1 MHSSES
7 MTTLL
12 SLLNETHLPK
22 NEARIVL
29 AHLLDIHLQ
38 LPKSALLTHDGMEI
52 SDAFLEE
59 WQLLEQRRLHGEPIA
74 YLIGNRGFHS
84 IELMV
89 GPGVLI
95 PRSET
100 ELLVDLG
107 LEELQRLL
115 NNKNGLN
122 DSEHLLTMLDLGTGS
137 GAIALAMAASQPK
150 VRVVATDASQ
160 DALDIAQQNAV
171 RLKLS
176 DRVSFCFGNWYAALQ
191 SLSSTPRHFDLILSN
206 PPYIQADD
214 PHLSQGDLRFEP
226 PSALTDFGSGLT
238 CLTAIIDGA
247 LAHLKPGGL
256 LAVEHGF
263 DQSPAVLEQLALA
276 GFQDIRPHRDL
287 AGQWR
292 VASGRKPI

>member
-1 MHSSES
+1 
-7 MTTLL
+7 MTTLR
-12 SLLNETHLPK
+12 SLLNETALPK
-22 NEARIVL
+22 NEARMVL
-29 AHLLDIHLQ
+29 AHLLGIHLQ
-38 LPKSALLTHDGMEI
+38 LPKSALLTHDGIEV
-52 SDAFLEE
+52 SDAFLQA
-59 WQLLEQRRLHGEPIA
+59 WQLLEQRRLDGEPIA
-74 YLIGNRGFHS
+74 YLIGKRGFHA

-95 PRSET
+95 PRPET

-107 LEELQRLL
+107 LDELQRLIYKNNAL
-115 NNKNGLN
+115 NE
-122 DSEHLLTMLDLGTGS
+122 SECSLTMLDLGTGS
-137 GAIALAMAASQPK
+137 GAIALAIASSQPK
-150 VRVVATDASQ
+150 VTVVATDASQ
-160 DALDIAQQNAV
+160 AALGIAEQNAA

-176 DRVSFCFGNWYAALQ
+176 NRVSFCLGNWYAALQ
-191 SLSSTPRHFDLILSN
+191 SLSSSSHYFDVILSN
-206 PPYIQADD
+206 PPYIEADD

-238 CLTAIIDGA
+238 CLTAIIEGA

-276 GFQDIRPHRDL
+276 GFQDITPHRDL
-287 AGQWR
+287 AGHWR